1 MTVFFFG
8 NNDVGH
14 VRVYVWNGVTWLL
27 KGDDIDGE
35 AQGDYSGFSVSM
47 PDSNTVAIGAPR
59 NDGNGMDAG
68 QVRVYV
74 WKGNKWI
81 QKGLDIDGESTGD
94 RSGESISMVDSNTIA
109 IGAARNRGNSN
120 LNGHVRV
127 YHWDGTSWKQRGADI
142 DGESSDDRS
151 GSSVSMPDANTV
163 AIRCAF

>member
-1 MTVFFFG
+1 M
-8 NNDVGH
+8 
-14 VRVYVWNGVTWLL
+14 RVYVWNGVTWLL

-94 RSGESISMVDSNTIA
+94 RSGNQLAWWIQIP
-109 IGAARNRGNSN
+109 
-120 LNGHVRV
+120 L
-127 YHWDGTSWKQRGADI
+127 Q
-142 DGESSDDRS
+142 
-151 GSSVSMPDANTV
+151 
-163 AIRCAF
+163 